1 MSWDRLTKPGSRPHL
16 GTRRFGLLGQP
27 HSSNLPAVCAR
38 FAAIRARLPLTLI
51 VSLALAALALV
62 AVGCGSSSKPD
73 YCSNVSD
80 LQSSVNTLK
89 NVQPQSGVVSTLQ
102 TDIQKVQS
110 NTNAVVTSAKQ
121 DFPTQTS
128 ALESSVSTLSASVKA
143 LPSAPT
149 PQQLVALVPQ
159 ISSVATAAQNLE
171 SATSSA
177 CD

>member
-1 MSWDRLTKPGSRPHL
+1 M
-16 GTRRFGLLGQP
+16 
-27 HSSNLPAVCAR
+27 
-38 FAAIRARLPLTLI
+38 AA
-51 VSLALAALALV
+51 
-62 AVGCGSSSKPD
+62 GCGSSSKPD

-80 LQSSVNTLK
+80 LQSSVNSLK
-89 NVQPQSGVVSTLQ
+89 SVQPQSGVVSTLQ
-102 TDIQKVQS
+102 TDVQKVQS
-110 NTNAVVTSAKQ
+110 NANAVVTSAKQ
-121 DFPTQTS
+121 DFPSQTS
-128 ALESSVSTLSASVKA
+128 ALESSVSTLSDSVKA